1 MHAMIWLLP
10 KLAAAVFAV
19 AALVFFVDPEPLS
32 RTLSSWGYG
41 RNFNWVFGGSLV
53 LAAVFLA
60 TPQLRLWGVAL
71 AGFILLGTTV
81 MLLERRKY
89 LYAVPG
95 ILLLGTLPFALAT
108 S

>member
-1 MHAMIWLLP
+1 MHAMIWLFP
-10 KLAAAVFAV
+10 KVAAAAFVV
-19 AALVFFVDPEPLS
+19 AALVFFADPEPLS
-32 RTLSSWGYG
+32 RTLAGWGYG
-41 RNFNWVFGGSLV
+41 RNFNRVFGGFLL
-53 LAAVFLA
+53 LAAIFLA

-71 AGFILLGTTV
+71 AAFILLGATI